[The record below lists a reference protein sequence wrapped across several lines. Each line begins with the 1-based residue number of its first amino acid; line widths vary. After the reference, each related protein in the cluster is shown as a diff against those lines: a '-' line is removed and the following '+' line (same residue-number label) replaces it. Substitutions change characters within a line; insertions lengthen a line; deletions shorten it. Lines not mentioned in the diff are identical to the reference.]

1 MKRRPNVLYPFV
13 LGCLALGMLLLVG
26 CRNPTPTPTLA
37 QGVNLVVVVDGDA
50 HLKREGW
57 SDYAPI
63 DFGTPILH
71 TDLLRVDGT
80 LSVLCGDLSIR
91 VVEGLDNV
99 PCPPA
104 LGWMERDG
112 AYYGVDASAG
122 GGVRAGVLPDDV
134 PYVQHPRNTLIL
146 DPRPLLRWHDTG
158 AVSYTVAIVQSGS
171 AIWRQDDVVGNEIRY
186 PEDAPALQADQDY
199 LLLVVDNETGKT
211 SGGDPTRG
219 IGFQVA
225 APAHREAIE
234 SHREAV
240 LALPSLDEPTRD
252 FAMATYY
259 ATWRPSTEEEAGVDT
274 GRGLWGEAWLL
285 LESAA
290 ETHDAPAVHLWT
302 GDVLS
307 AMKLPDEAEA
317 AYQAALERAEALGD
331 LESQAAAQAGLWYV
345 TGDEVHREKAVE
357 LYERLGDEAAQQA
370 LEEEK

>member
-1 MKRRPNVLYPFV
+1 MKRWSNVLYPLV
-13 LGCLALGMLLLVG
+13 LGCLAFGMLLLVG
-26 CRNPTPTPTLA
+26 CRNPTPTPTPV
-37 QGVNLVVVVDGDA
+37 QGVNLVVVVEEDA
-50 HLKREGW
+50 YLKREGW
-57 SDYAPI
+57 SDYTPI
-63 DFGTPILH
+63 DFGTPVRH
-71 TDLLRVDGT
+71 TDLLRAEGT

-91 VVEGLDNV
+91 LVEGRDNA

-122 GGVRAGVLPDDV
+122 GGVRTGTLPDDV

-171 AIWRQDDVVGNEIRY
+171 AIWHQDDVVGNEIRY
-186 PEDAPALQADQDY
+186 PEDAPALQSGQDY
-199 LLLVVDNETGKT
+199 LLVVVDNETGKT

-219 IGFQVA
+219 IGFQVV

-234 SHREAV
+234 PHREAV
-240 LALPSLDEPTRD
+240 LALSSLDEPTCD
-252 FAMATYY
+252 FALAVYY
-259 ATWRPSTEEEAGVDT
+259 ATWRPSTEEGAGADT

-285 LESAA
+285 LETVA
-290 ETHDAPAVHLWT
+290 ETHDAPAAHLWT

-307 AMKLPDEAEA
+307 AIKLPDEAEA

-345 TGDEVHREKAVE
+345 TGDEVHWEKAVE

-370 LEEEK
+370 LEEER

>member
-1 MKRRPNVLYPFV
+1 
-13 LGCLALGMLLLVG
+13 MLLLVG
-26 CRNPTPTPTLA
+26 CRNPTPTPV
-37 QGVNLVVVVDGDA
+37 QGVNLVVVVEEDA
-50 HLKREGW
+50 YLKREGW
-57 SDYAPI
+57 SDYTPI
-63 DFGTPILH
+63 DFGTPVRH
-71 TDLLRVDGT
+71 TDLLRAEGT

-91 VVEGLDNV
+91 LVEGRDNA

-122 GGVRAGVLPDDV
+122 GGVRTGTLPDDV

-171 AIWRQDDVVGNEIRY
+171 AIWHQDDVVGNEIRY
-186 PEDAPALQADQDY
+186 PEDAPALQSGQDY
-199 LLLVVDNETGKT
+199 LLVVVDNETGKT

-219 IGFQVA
+219 IGFQVV

-234 SHREAV
+234 PHREAV
-240 LALPSLDEPTRD
+240 LALSSLDEPTCD
-252 FAMATYY
+252 FALAAYY
-259 ATWRPSTEEEAGVDT
+259 ATWRPSTEEAGADT
-274 GRGLWGEAWLL
+274 GCSLWGEAWLL
-285 LESAA
+285 LETVA
-290 ETHDAPAVHLWT
+290 ETHNAPAVHLWT

-307 AMKLPDEAEA
+307 AIKLPDEAEA

-345 TGDEVHREKAVE
+345 TGDEVHWEKAVE

-370 LEEEK
+370 LEEER